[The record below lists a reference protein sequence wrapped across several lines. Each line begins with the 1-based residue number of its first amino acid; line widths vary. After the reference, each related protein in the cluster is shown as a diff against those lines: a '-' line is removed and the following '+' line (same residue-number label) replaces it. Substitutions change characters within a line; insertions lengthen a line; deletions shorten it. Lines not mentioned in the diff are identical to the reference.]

1 MSEIY
6 YKQTQL
12 EAMASKKA
20 AAEFQLEKEM
30 KRLQEAQVEAEMS
43 RVSRRASSSWEED
56 IDMKTLNFAEWS
68 KTSRFWGCQGHT
80 ISVAISNCSNPAAFL
95 FESCRIYGTRQPYFT
110 MKGSSAGGHSQTML
124 ALPICDDY
132 NIVSS
137 LCRHELVP
145 PQTTRVI
152 KHGEW
157 VVGNAMQVMLRL
169 NQRHFVYILRPT
181 LPSAWNFQMIQQAM
195 LASTLPSPML
205 TANTK
210 SKTRNEELV
219 ASLLRKGAVLC
230 ISWLEVSAVA
240 SASSSWTKL
249 TINTTKR

>member
-1 MSEIY
+1 MY

-132 NIVSS
+132 NI
-137 LCRHELVP
+137 
-145 PQTTRVI
+145 
-152 KHGEW
+152 HGEW
-157 VVGNAMQVMLRL
+157 GQSLCLVEPETLRL
-169 NQRHFVYILRPT
+169 YI
-181 LPSAWNFQMIQQAM
+181 
-195 LASTLPSPML
+195 
-205 TANTK
+205 
-210 SKTRNEELV
+210 KTNITFSVEL
-219 ASLLRKGAVLC
+219 SDD
-230 ISWLEVSAVA
+230 
-240 SASSSWTKL
+240 SASNACINSSFSNANCKHKVQNSQRGTGGF
-249 TINTTKR
+249 TSEKRCSTVHFLVGGVR